1 MSLRERWAE
10 KSFWPVEPFFPTPTI
25 TTIRQLWLHSSHI
38 VHKNPAAEDL
48 RVFTAVVRKSSFAAA
63 ATELGTSPA
72 YVSKR
77 IRLLEQD
84 LQVRL
89 LHRTTRRVAVTEEGE
104 RVFHWAQRILDD
116 MEQLMQEVA
125 ITRSEPRGLLRVSS
139 SFGFGRQIVAPA
151 VSRLVE
157 QHPGLQVRLE
167 VFDRLVDVAGEGFD
181 LDVRVGDEIAPH
193 LIARRLADNHR
204 VLCAAPAYLARHGTP
219 RALSELSSHD
229 CLVIKERDHPFGVW
243 RLRSGAVDETV
254 KVRGPLS
261 ANNGEMVVQWAID
274 GRGIA
279 LRSLWDVGVH
289 LRTGRLVPVL
299 PDWRQEANVWAVYP
313 TRLDRSAK
321 VRVCVEFLEAYFR
334 QEWGRLQ
341 GAGG

>member
-1 MSLRERWAE
+1 M
-10 KSFWPVEPFFPTPTI
+10 
-25 TTIRQLWLHSSHI
+25 
-38 VHKNPAAEDL
+38 HKNPATDDL
-48 RVFTAVVRKSSFAAA
+48 RVFTVVVRKASFGDA
-63 ATELGTSPA
+63 ATELGVSPA

-77 IRLLEQD
+77 IRLLEQE
-84 LQVRL
+84 LAVKL

-116 MEQLMQEVA
+116 MDQLLQEVA
-125 ITRSEPRGLLRVSS
+125 ITRREPRGQLRVSS

-151 VSRLVE
+151 LSRLVE

-219 RALSELSSHD
+219 RTLAELPSHD

-261 ANNGEMVVQWAID
+261 ANNGEMVVQWAVD

-289 LRTGRLVPVL
+289 LRAGRLVQML
-299 PDWRQEANVWAVYP
+299 PDWYQEANVWAVYP

-321 VRVCVEFLEAYFR
+321 VRVCVEFLEEYFR
-334 QEWGRLQ
+334 TEWGKVRSQGGQVLDAQ
-341 GAGG
+341 GAGSAGAGPAVAQPLMKK

>member
-1 MSLRERWAE
+1 M
-10 KSFWPVEPFFPTPTI
+10 
-25 TTIRQLWLHSSHI
+25 
-38 VHKNPAAEDL
+38 
-48 RVFTAVVRKSSFAAA
+48 FTAVVRKASFGGA

-84 LQVRL
+84 LQVKL

-125 ITRSEPRGLLRVSS
+125 VTRSEPRGLLRVSS

-151 VSRLVE
+151 LSRLVE

-204 VLCAAPAYLARHGTP
+204 VLCAAPSYSQRKGTP
-219 RALSELSSHD
+219 RTVADLSAHD

-243 RLRSGAVDETV
+243 RLRSGAQEESV

-261 ANNGEMVVQWAID
+261 ANNGEMAVQWAVD
-274 GRGIA
+274 GVALCFARCGMWARTCRRGA
-279 LRSLWDVGVH
+279 WCRCCRSGSKWPMCGPCTP
-289 LRTGRLVPVL
+289 RGWSARPRCGCAWSFCRCISAPGGRCGA
-299 PDWRQEANVWAVYP
+299 Q
-313 TRLDRSAK
+313 RLE
-321 VRVCVEFLEAYFR
+321 RV
-334 QEWGRLQ
+334 
-341 GAGG
+341 

>member
-1 MSLRERWAE
+1 MH
-10 KSFWPVEPFFPTPTI
+10 KSPSTD
-25 TTIRQLWLHSSHI
+25 
-38 VHKNPAAEDL
+38 DL
-48 RVFTAVVRKSSFAAA
+48 RVFTVVVRKSSFGDA

-84 LQVRL
+84 LAVKL

-116 MEQLMQEVA
+116 VDQLLQEVA
-125 ITRSEPRGLLRVSS
+125 VTRREPRGLLRVSS
-139 SFGFGRQIVAPA
+139 SFGFGRRIVAPA
-151 VSRLVE
+151 LSRLVE
-157 QHPGLQVRLE
+157 RHAGLQVRLE

-193 LIARRLADNHR
+193 LIARHLADNHR
-204 VLCAAPAYLARHGTP
+204 VLCAAPAYLASHGTP
-219 RALSELSSHD
+219 RALAELSSHD

-243 RLRSGAVDETV
+243 RLRSGAAEEMV

-261 ANNGEMVVQWAID
+261 ANNGEMVVQWAVD

-279 LRSLWDVGVH
+279 LRSLWDVGPH
-289 LRTGRLVPVL
+289 LRAGRLVQVL
-299 PDWRQEANVWAVYP
+299 PEWRQDANVWAVYP
-313 TRLDRSAK
+313 TRLHLSAK
-321 VRVCVEFLEAYFR
+321 VRVCVEFLQDHFKK
-334 QEWGRLQ
+334 EWSGID
-341 GAGG
+341 

>member
-1 MSLRERWAE
+1 M
-10 KSFWPVEPFFPTPTI
+10 
-25 TTIRQLWLHSSHI
+25 
-38 VHKNPAAEDL
+38 HKNPAADDL
-48 RVFTAVVRKSSFAAA
+48 RVFAAVVRKSSFGAA

-84 LQVRL
+84 LQVKL

-116 MEQLMQEVA
+116 MEQLLQEVA
-125 ITRSEPRGLLRVSS
+125 ITRSAPRGLLRVSS

-151 VSRLVE
+151 LSRLVE
-157 QHPGLQVRLE
+157 RHPGLQVRLE

-204 VLCAAPAYLARHGTP
+204 VLCAAPAYLQRKGTP
-219 RALSELSSHD
+219 RTVADLAAHD

-243 RLRSGAVDETV
+243 RLRSGAQEESV

-261 ANNGEMVVQWAID
+261 ANNGEMAVQWAVD
-274 GRGIA
+274 GRGIV
-279 LRSLWDVGVH
+279 LRSLWDVGAQ
-289 LRTGRLVPVL
+289 LQAGRLVQVL
-299 PDWRQEANVWAVYP
+299 PQWRQEANVWAVYP
-313 TRLDRSAK
+313 TRLERSAK
-321 VRVCVEFLEAYFR
+321 VRVCVEFLQEHFR
-334 QEWGRLQ
+334 AGWMAQTPADD
-341 GAGG
+341 GAGKERTVRSINSC

>member
-1 MSLRERWAE
+1 M
-10 KSFWPVEPFFPTPTI
+10 
-25 TTIRQLWLHSSHI
+25 
-38 VHKNPAAEDL
+38 HKNPAADDL
-48 RVFTAVVRKSSFAAA
+48 RVFAAVVRKSSFGAA

-84 LQVRL
+84 LHVKL
-89 LHRTTRRVAVTEEGE
+89 LHRTTHRVAVTEEGE

-116 MEQLMQEVA
+116 MEQLLQEVA
-125 ITRSEPRGLLRVSS
+125 ITRSAPRGLLRVSS

-151 VSRLVE
+151 LSRLVE

-204 VLCAAPAYLARHGTP
+204 VLCAAPAYLQRKGAP
-219 RALSELSSHD
+219 RTVADLAAHD

-243 RLRSGAVDETV
+243 RLRSGAQEESV

-261 ANNGEMVVQWAID
+261 ANNGEMAVQWAVD
-274 GRGIA
+274 GRGIV
-279 LRSLWDVGVH
+279 LRSLWDVGAQ
-289 LRTGRLVPVL
+289 LQSGRLVQVL
-299 PDWRQEANVWAVYP
+299 PQWQQEANVWAVYP
-313 TRLDRSAK
+313 TRLERSAK
-321 VRVCVEFLEAYFR
+321 VRVCVEFLQEYFR
-334 QEWGRLQ
+334 AGGMAQPAGNE
-341 GAGG
+341 GAGDNGAV